1 MAASWYVRSSDGKVY
16 GPADDATLLSW
27 VKDGRL
33 EPTGHVSQDRVSW
46 VPPQLLPQLEM
57 KWIVEVAPGKTY
69 GPFNRELVKRLASE
83 GSIPEGAKVYRLYE
97 LPVDRDPEPVVVE
110 KIVEREV
117 PVEKI
122 VEKVVIR
129 EVPVERIVEKIVER
143 EVPVEK
149 IVEKVVEKVVVKEVP
164 VEKVVEK
171 IVEVPPSARTTVVV
185 PEVVEVADAAP
196 PRRIASGIFKD
207 VDPASLAALES
218 AARRELSAAKR
229 HGFGFFGG
237 RR

>member
-27 VKDGRL
+27 VRDGRL

-69 GPFNRELVKRLASE
+69 GPFHRELVKRLASE

-97 LPVDRDPEPVVVE
+97 LPVDQDPEPVVVE
-110 KIVEREV
+110 KI
-117 PVEKI
+117 
-122 VEKVVIR
+122 
-129 EVPVERIVEKIVER
+129 
-143 EVPVEK
+143 
-149 IVEKVVEKVVVKEVP
+149 VEKVVVKEVP
-164 VEKVVEK
+164 VEKIVER

-207 VDPASLAALES
+207 VDPASLAALET

-229 HGFGFFGG
+229 HGFGLFGG